1 MGGVIQKA
9 QKRSPKRDC
18 RGTARTSEKEKR
30 KKCRGGED
38 YSKVVFGTNEQQLL
52 T

>member
-18 RGTARTSEKEKR
+18 RGTARTSEKKT
-30 KKCRGGED
+30 KKCREGRD